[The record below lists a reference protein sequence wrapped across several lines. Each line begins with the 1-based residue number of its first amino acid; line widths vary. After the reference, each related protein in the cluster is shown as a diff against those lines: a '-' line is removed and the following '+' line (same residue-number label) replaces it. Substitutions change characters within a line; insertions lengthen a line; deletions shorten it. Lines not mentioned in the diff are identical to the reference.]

1 MEYCWSVGVIFSGLG
16 LGSRWRARSRRA
28 GGSRCRLPA
37 AHQAFQHPVRADGV
51 PTPPHPCPSLPNIT
65 TTFKPPP
72 PLPSSST
79 RCSPSSPDALSTSQK
94 PLDNKKKIARV
105 PRAVSTPPVSTP
117 PVSPLQAEM
126 PEGRG
131 HGTEEQKGASVRHVM
146 ESRGGNLQV
155 SQPRNPISSYGNC
168 F

>member
-1 MEYCWSVGVIFSGLG
+1 M
-16 LGSRWRARSRRA
+16 
-28 GGSRCRLPA
+28 
-37 AHQAFQHPVRADGV
+37 
-51 PTPPHPCPSLPNIT
+51 
-65 TTFKPPP
+65 
-72 PLPSSST
+72 
-79 RCSPSSPDALSTSQK
+79 
-94 PLDNKKKIARV
+94 

-131 HGTEEQKGASVRHVM
+131 HGTEEQKRASVRHVM

-168 F
+168 FCASCPEGKNRSPPSPPQLPPPSRATPTQAFPGHLPSVKLRHECYTTPPGPARRPAPVKGPTLRKTECHEENPGDDTSLPWKR